1 MSGQPGAAA
10 KEWRAHWPVV
20 LSGGIGLSFFSV
32 VTYSLGMFIGP
43 LEKEFGW
50 SRALISFGLSIFSFV
65 AFLGG
70 PFVGALIDRYGA
82 RRIAIPGMALSA
94 AAFAGF
100 SLANGSEIQWYV
112 LWVIYGLMALAI
124 KTTVWSAAVSSLFKS
139 SRGLALALM
148 LSGSALGQSLAP
160 LTANWLIN
168 SHGWREAYRW
178 IGGGWG
184 GLALV
189 LILLFFVDARGN
201 SRRSGTAEVATSTLP
216 GITVRE
222 ALRNAPVL
230 RICIANLFLALLG
243 SGVSVHLAPILIE
256 TGLTR
261 SGAAE
266 IAATAGIAGI
276 AGKLI
281 TGWLLDRVQGSI
293 VPVSSFLLQ
302 AIGFALLLNRL
313 HSPTAVLLG
322 VLALGYSS
330 GAGLQ
335 VSTYLISRYAGLRN
349 FGKIYGTLGSMLML
363 GTGIG
368 PIIAGRVHDVTGHYT
383 VHLLIAIPVAL
394 ISAFAFAG
402 LGPYPTFADRA
413 LVTKAEPAT

>member
-1 MSGQPGAAA
+1 MHEQQATAAE
-10 KEWRAHWPVV
+10 EWRAHWPVV
-20 LSGGIGLSFFSV
+20 IAAGIGMSFFSV

-43 LEKEFGW
+43 LETEFGW
-50 SRALISFGLSIFSFV
+50 SRALISFGLSIFAFV

-70 PFVGALIDRYGA
+70 PFIGALIDRYGA
-82 RRIAIPGMALSA
+82 RRIAIPGMASSA
-94 AAFAGF
+94 AAFAAF
-100 SLANGSEIQWYV
+100 SLASGSEVQWYL

-124 KTTVWSAAVSSLFKS
+124 KTTVWSAAISSLFKS
-139 SRGLALALM
+139 GRGLALAVM

-160 LTANWLIN
+160 LSANWLIN
-168 SHGWREAYRW
+168 HHGWRAAYQW

-184 GLALV
+184 GFAL
-189 LILLFFVDARGN
+189 LLLLLFFVDARDRG
-201 SRRSGTAEVATSTLP
+201 RRAGAVDVATSTLP
-216 GITVRE
+216 GLTVRE
-222 ALRNAPVL
+222 ALHSATIL
-230 RICIANLFLALLG
+230 RIMIANLLLALLG

-261 SGAAE
+261 NGAAA

-281 TGWLLDRVQGSI
+281 TGWLLDRFQGSVI
-293 VPVSSFLLQ
+293 PVTSFLLQ
-302 AIGFALLLNRL
+302 GVGYALLLNRL

-322 VLALGYSS
+322 VLALGYSA

-335 VSTYLISRYAGLRN
+335 VSTYLVSRYAGLRN
-349 FGKIYGTLGSMLML
+349 FGKIYGTLGSLLML

-383 VHLLIAIPVAL
+383 AHLLTAVPVAL
-394 ISAFAFAG
+394 VCSFLFAR
-402 LGPYPTFADRA
+402 LGPYPVFSAPRA
-413 LVTKAEPAT
+413 G